1 MEESLAKRI
10 ENVRRKIE
18 EYGQKSYDKK
28 YEDDWKKLL
37 NELNDIKL
45 KIYKEKIFSDNEEF
59 KDIKTEDIKFMLVAF
74 YQSELIQK
82 FMVNRKNILEFALK
96 FYDEFYKLLKS
107 YEYLSKEQIKKYEK
121 LTHVPEEGEEE
132 PKKTPQQSFQEMSQN
147 RTEKIEMYKY
157 KKNLSE
163 KLKKM
168 EKEDIDKIDDNREYW
183 VDYLNLNIVKMFENI
198 PMIKMEMDAI
208 KHMEKMK
215 KENQN
220 KPPENKEKEHKKI
233 ETLTIKSPEDLL
245 NLDPNNKLVKNL
257 NFVTSFE
264 PNNFSF
270 FNLGN
275 GLQTL
280 DEQILAQLPEHIRQ
294 QVFRNRN
301 PTEMTI
307 EEFGEL
313 QKKRMEEE
321 EKKHKEHEKN
331 KSDSDS
337 DKEEVDDKKKK
348 KAREWDD
355 WKDDHPKGSG
365 NRNGQ

>member
-1 MEESLAKRI
+1 MEESLGKRLEI
-10 ENVRRKIE
+10 VRRKIE
-18 EYGQKSYDKK
+18 EYGEKGYDKK

-37 NELNDIKL
+37 NDLNDIKV
-45 KIYKEKIFSDNEEF
+45 KIYREKIFSDNEEF

-107 YEYLSKEQIKKYEK
+107 YDYLSKEQVKKYEK
-121 LTHVPEEGEEE
+121 LTFVPEEGEA
-132 PKKTPQQSFQEMSQN
+132 PKKSPQQSFQELSQN

-163 KLKKM
+163 KIKKI
-168 EKEDIDKIDDNREYW
+168 EKDYEKLDENREYW
-183 VDYLNLNIVKMFENI
+183 VDYLNLNIVKMFETI
-198 PMIKMEMDAI
+198 PMIKMEIDAI
-208 KHMEKMK
+208 NHMEKMK
-215 KENQN
+215 KENPN
-220 KPPENKEKEHKKI
+220 KLPENKEKEHKKI

-264 PNNFSF
+264 PNNFQF

-280 DEQILAQLPEHIRQ
+280 DEQILAQLPENIRER
-294 QVFRNRN
+294 VFRNRN

-313 QKKRMEEE
+313 QRKRMEEE
-321 EKKHKEHEKN
+321 EQKHKEHEKN

>member
-1 MEESLAKRI
+1 MEASLSQRL
-10 ENVRRKIE
+10 ETVRRKME
-18 EYGQKSYDKK
+18 DYEQKGYDKK
-28 YEDDWKKLL
+28 FEEDWKKLL

-45 KIYKEKIFSDNEEF
+45 KVYKEKILSDNEEF

-96 FYDEFYKLLKS
+96 FYDEFYNLLQS
-107 YEYLSKEQIKKYEK
+107 YDYLSKEQVKKYKK
-121 LTHVPEEGEEE
+121 LTHKDEEGENT
-132 PKKTPQQSFQEMSQN
+132 KKTQQQTFEEMSQN

-163 KLKKM
+163 KIKKI
-168 EKEDIDKIDDNREYW
+168 EKEDIDKIDENREYW
-183 VDYLNLNIVKMFENI
+183 ISYLNINILKMFESI
-198 PMIKMEMDAI
+198 PMINMEMDALN
-208 KHMEKMK
+208 HMEKMK
-215 KENQN
+215 KEHPQSTN
-220 KPPENKEKEHKKI
+220 PPPQEHKKI

-245 NLDPNNKLVKNL
+245 NLDPNNKLVQNL

-264 PNNFSF
+264 PNKFQF

-280 DEQILAQLPEHIRQ
+280 DEQILAQLPQNIREK
-294 QVFRNRN
+294 VFRNRN
-301 PTEMTI
+301 PTEMTV

-365 NRNGQ
+365 NRNGW

>member
-1 MEESLAKRI
+1 MEASLSQRL
-10 ENVRRKIE
+10 ETVRRKME
-18 EYGQKSYDKK
+18 DYEQKGYDKK
-28 YEDDWKKLL
+28 YEEDWKKLL

-45 KIYKEKIFSDNEEF
+45 KIYKAKIFSDNEEF

-82 FMVNRKNILEFALK
+82 FMANRKNILEFALK
-96 FYDEFYKLLKS
+96 FYDEFYNLLQT
-107 YEYLSKEQIKKYEK
+107 YEYLSKEQVKKYKK
-121 LTHVPEEGEEE
+121 LTHKDEEE
-132 PKKTPQQSFQEMSQN
+132 ENKKKTPQQSFEEMSQS

-163 KLKKM
+163 KIKKI
-168 EKEDIDKIDDNREYW
+168 EKEDIDKIDENREYW
-183 VDYLNLNIVKMFENI
+183 VSYLNLCIVKMFESI
-198 PMIKMEMDAI
+198 PMINMEIDAI
-208 KHMEKMK
+208 NHMEKMK
-215 KENQN
+215 KNPQEQPQN
-220 KPPENKEKEHKKI
+220 PKPSEHKKI

-264 PNNFSF
+264 PNKFQF
-270 FNLGN
+270 FNMGN
-275 GLQTL
+275 GIQTL
-280 DEQILAQLPEHIRQ
+280 DEQILAQLPENIRER
-294 QVFRNRN
+294 VFRNRN
-301 PTEMTI
+301 PTEMTV

-365 NRNGQ
+365 NRNGW

>member
-1 MEESLAKRI
+1 MESSLSQRL
-10 ENVRRKIE
+10 ETVRRKME
-18 EYGQKSYDKK
+18 DYEQKGYDKK
-28 YEDDWKKLL
+28 YEEDWKKLL

-45 KIYKEKIFSDNEEF
+45 KVYKEKIFSDNEEF

-96 FYDEFYKLLKS
+96 FYDEFYTLLQS
-107 YEYLSKEQIKKYEK
+107 YEYLSKEQVKKYKK
-121 LTHVPEEGEEE
+121 LTHKDEEGENQ
-132 PKKTPQQSFQEMSQN
+132 KKSQQQSFEEMSQS

-163 KLKKM
+163 KIKKI
-168 EKEDIDKIDDNREYW
+168 EKEDIDKIDENREYW
-183 VDYLNLNIVKMFENI
+183 ISYLNINILKMFENI
-198 PMIKMEMDAI
+198 PMINMEIDALN
-208 KHMEKMK
+208 HMEKMK
-215 KENQN
+215 KEPQPIPPKNQE
-220 KPPENKEKEHKKI
+220 PKKI

-264 PNNFSF
+264 PNKFQF

-280 DEQILAQLPEHIRQ
+280 DEQILAQLPENIREK
-294 QVFRNRN
+294 VFRNRN
-301 PTEMTI
+301 PTEMTV
-307 EEFGEL
+307 EEFGEM

-355 WKDDHPKGSG
+355 WKDEHPKGSG
-365 NRNGQ
+365 NRNGW

>member
-1 MEESLAKRI
+1 MEESLSKRL
-10 ENVRRKIE
+10 ENVRTKME
-18 EYGQKSYDKK
+18 DYEQKGYDKK
-28 YEDDWKKLL
+28 YEEDWKKLL

-45 KIYKEKIFSDNEEF
+45 KIYQEKIFSDNEEF

-96 FYDEFYKLLKS
+96 FYDEFFNLLQS
-107 YEYLSKEQIKKYEK
+107 YEYLSKEQVNKYKKM
-121 LTHVPEEGEEE
+121 THKDEEE
-132 PKKTPQQSFQEMSQN
+132 NEQKTQKQSFEEMSRN

-163 KLKKM
+163 KLKKI
-168 EKEDIDKIDDNREYW
+168 EKDCDKIDDNREYW
-183 VDYLNLNIVKMFENI
+183 VSYLNLCIVKMFESI
-198 PMIKMEMDAI
+198 PTIYMEIDAI
-208 KHMEKMK
+208 NHMEKMK
-215 KENQN
+215 KEPQSQPPVP
-220 KPPENKEKEHKKI
+220 KPGESQKI

-264 PNNFSF
+264 PNNFQF

-275 GLQTL
+275 LQTL
-280 DEQILAQLPEHIRQ
+280 DEQILAQLPENIRKR
-294 QVFRNRN
+294 VFRNRN
-301 PTEMTI
+301 PTEMTV

-365 NRNGQ
+365 NRNGW